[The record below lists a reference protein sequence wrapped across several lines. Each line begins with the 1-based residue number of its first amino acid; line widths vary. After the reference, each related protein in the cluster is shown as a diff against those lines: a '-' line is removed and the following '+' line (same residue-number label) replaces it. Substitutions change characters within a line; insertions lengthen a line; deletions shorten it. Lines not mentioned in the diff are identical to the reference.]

1 MKAAVRKVMND
12 TRCQDSLDD
21 LLYSIK
27 KVSRP
32 ELDHKGFH
40 YPLHKKRNEE
50 MFSNSLQFLSNMT
63 VSKMIIDLVT
73 FGIFTQYIY
82 K

>member
-1 MKAAVRKVMND
+1 MKASVRKVMND

-21 LLYSIK
+21 LLCSIK

-32 ELDHKGFH
+32 ELVHNESH
-40 YPLHKKRNEE
+40 YPSRKKRNEE
-50 MFSNSLQFLSNMT
+50 MFGNSLQFLSNMT

-73 FGIFTQYIY
+73 FGIFTQHIY

>member
-1 MKAAVRKVMND
+1 MKASVRKIMND

-21 LLYSIK
+21 LLCSIK

-32 ELDHKGFH
+32 ELDHHKPH

-50 MFSNSLQFLSNMT
+50 MFGNSLHFLSNMT